1 MTYKGSALLEFTL
14 CKVWGALDSLSDI
27 SCANQRSNHK
37 HCCFIILMFLLH
49 FAWNSP
55 WWVRKWKCKIL
66 VSFGALRYLLSLNIR
81 GSKADLQPGEEKKNP
96 SERKKPLPTGKRSEL
111 FNNTIKS
118 NIADNQSVPD
128 CEGRNCKGTE
138 LGMLAEMFFYGWE
151 DERCETDAAPAPG
164 PEQNLRLIETFYIF
178 ENTKLPILRKGET
191 WSNYKHSFFSFTKT
205 LQRIRALHNVFSL
218 ICL

>member
-1 MTYKGSALLEFTL
+1 MSVCQEAQLAIEKWPIKGLPS
-14 CKVWGALDSLSDI
+14 WSSLSAKSEEHWI
-27 SCANQRSNHK
+27 VCLTSCANQRSNQK

-81 GSKADLQPGEEKKNP
+81 ALKLIYNRGKKKKNL
-96 SERKKPLPTGKRSEL
+96 SERKKPLPTGKWSEL

-138 LGMLAEMFFYGWE
+138 LGMLAGLFFYGWE

-164 PEQNLRLIETFYIF
+164 PEQNLR
-178 ENTKLPILRKGET
+178 
-191 WSNYKHSFFSFTKT
+191 
-205 LQRIRALHNVFSL
+205 
-218 ICL
+218 C